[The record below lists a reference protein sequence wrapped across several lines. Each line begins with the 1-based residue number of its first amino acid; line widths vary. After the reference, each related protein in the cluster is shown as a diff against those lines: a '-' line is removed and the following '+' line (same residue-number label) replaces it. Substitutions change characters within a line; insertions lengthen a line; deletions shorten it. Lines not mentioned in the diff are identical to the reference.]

1 MMFAIYVLLA
11 WSFIG
16 GLAAILMGRAIAVCG
31 GQERDDAALAHV
43 LRPLRKPAAQ
53 TFEAARKVA

>member
-1 MMFAIYVLLA
+1 
-11 WSFIG
+11 
-16 GLAAILMGRAIAVCG
+16 MGRAIAVCG